1 MIKYNSRSWFA
12 LIFKFHKSDTVR
24 ILLPAM
30 IGVAA
35 FATLVIYL
43 ELEVLEVSFK
53 SASIMFSLLGFVIS
67 MLLVFRT
74 NTAYERWWEGR
85 KLWGSLVNST
95 RNMAIKLDAFLPA
108 QSAHRAFFAEY
119 IPLYALVLKEH
130 LRDNPVSN
138 IPQDVKHQPN
148 HVASLIV
155 KRLRTLQNEQ
165 LISAEDLIILNQELT
180 NFTDVCGA
188 CERIRKTPIPYSY
201 SLFLKKFIFVYIS
214 SMPFGFVN
222 EAGYG
227 IVPVMVFVFY
237 VLASL
242 ELIAEEIE
250 DPFGSDANDLPTDD
264 IAEVINLNVNELLVR

>member
-1 MIKYNSRSWFA
+1 MINYNSRAWFT
-12 LIFKFHKSDTVR
+12 LIFKFHKSDTLR
-24 ILLPAM
+24 MLLPAM
-30 IGVAA
+30 LGLAA
-35 FATLVIYL
+35 FATFIIYL
-43 ELEVLEVSFK
+43 ELEVFKVSFK

-85 KLWGSLVNST
+85 KLWGSLVNSS
-95 RNMAIKLDAFLPA
+95 RNMAIKLNAFLPEK
-108 QSAHRAFFAEY
+108 SEHKAFFAEH
-119 IPLYALVLKEH
+119 IPFYAFVLKEH
-130 LRDNPVSN
+130 LRGNKVAKLNSSF
-138 IPQDVKHQPN
+138 VHQPN
-148 HVASLIV
+148 YVALLIAQ
-155 KRLRTLQNEQ
+155 RLKKMQEEKLITGEQ
-165 LISAEDLIILNQELT
+165 LIVLNQEFT

-201 SLFLKKFIFVYIS
+201 SLFLKKFIFVYII

-250 DPFGSDANDLPTDD
+250 DPFGSDANDLPLDE
-264 IAEVINLNVNELLVR
+264 IAETIDVNINELLT

>member
-1 MIKYNSRSWFA
+1 M
-12 LIFKFHKSDTVR
+12 LM
-24 ILLPAM
+24 PAM
-30 IGVAA
+30 AGVAA
-35 FATLVIYL
+35 FATSVIYL
-43 ELEVLEVSFK
+43 ELEVWKVSFK

-85 KLWGSLVNST
+85 KLWGSLVNSS
-95 RNMAIKLDAFLPA
+95 RNMAIKLDAFLPV

-119 IPLYALVLKEH
+119 IPLYAFVLKEH
-130 LRDNPVSN
+130 LRGNLLSRF
-138 IPQDVKHQPN
+138 PQEVQHQPN

-155 KRLRTLQNEQ
+155 KRLRTLQKEQ
-165 LISAEDLIILNQELT
+165 LISAEDLIVLNQELT

-201 SLFLKKFIFVYIS
+201 SLFLKKFIFVYII

-250 DPFGSDANDLPTDD
+250 DPFGSDANDLPTDE
-264 IAEVINLNVNELLVR
+264 IAEVIELNVNELLRH

>member
-1 MIKYNSRSWFA
+1 MINYNSRAWFT
-12 LIFKFHKSDTVR
+12 LIFKFHKSDTLR
-24 ILLPAM
+24 MLLPAM
-30 IGVAA
+30 LGLAA
-35 FATLVIYL
+35 FATLIIYL
-43 ELEVLEVSFK
+43 ELEVFKVSFK

-85 KLWGSLVNST
+85 KLWGSLVNSS
-95 RNMAIKLDAFLPA
+95 RNMAIKLNAFLPEK
-108 QSAHRAFFAEY
+108 SEHKIFFAEY
-119 IPLYALVLKEH
+119 IPLYAFVLKEH
-130 LRDNPVSN
+130 LRGNKVAKLNTSLA
-138 IPQDVKHQPN
+138 HQPN
-148 HVASLIV
+148 YVALLIAQ
-155 KRLRTLQNEQ
+155 RLHKMQEEKLITGEQ
-165 LISAEDLIILNQELT
+165 LIVLNQEFT

-201 SLFLKKFIFVYIS
+201 SLFLKKFIFVYIV

-250 DPFGSDANDLPTDD
+250 DPFGSDANDLPLDE
-264 IAEVINLNVNELLVR
+264 IAETIDVNVNELLT

>member
-1 MIKYNSRSWFA
+1 MINYNSRAWFT
-12 LIFKFHKSDTVR
+12 LIFKFHKSDTLR
-24 ILLPAM
+24 MLLPAM
-30 IGVAA
+30 LGLAS
-35 FATLVIYL
+35 FATLIIYL
-43 ELEVLEVSFK
+43 ELEVFKVSFK

-85 KLWGSLVNST
+85 KLWGSLVNSS
-95 RNMAIKLDAFLPA
+95 RNMAIKLNAFLPEK
-108 QSAHRAFFAEY
+108 SEHKAFFAEY
-119 IPLYALVLKEH
+119 IPLYSFVLKEH
-130 LRDNPVSN
+130 LRGNKVSKLN
-138 IPQDVKHQPN
+138 NSNAHQPN
-148 HVASLIV
+148 YVALLIAQ
-155 KRLRTLQNEQ
+155 RLRKMQDEKLITGEQ
-165 LISAEDLIILNQELT
+165 LIVLNQEFT

-201 SLFLKKFIFVYIS
+201 SLFLKKFIFVYIV

-250 DPFGSDANDLPTDD
+250 DPFGSDANDLPLDE
-264 IAEVINLNVNELLVR
+264 IAETIDININELLT